1 MSATDFLLGLAVGV
15 GILLLGIGLVL
26 GSPSGPGVLTEE
38 PYSAHVISPG
48 IIEVT
53 AIRDVAEYHQ
63 VFLDVD
69 GSTQLFPH
77 YEEGEF
83 AEVHLGPGTHRVQI
97 IAVNGPGVLGKHTII
112 DMTVQGRAE

>member
-1 MSATDFLLGLAVGV
+1 MSATDFFLGLAVGV
-15 GILLLGIGLVL
+15 GILLLGIGLMF
-26 GSPSGPGVLTEE
+26 GSPSGPGILDS

-53 AIRDVAEYHQ
+53 AIRDASEYQQ

-77 YEEGEF
+77 YKEGEF